1 MQRSFKQFA
10 ERLVVLD
17 VEAAGC
23 QINVI
28 KSVHEL
34 AYIKRVIY
42 WRCPNRAYTQK
53 IVPIL
58 RPTKGPSCVN
68 VNRQVHGRD
77 DGRP

>member
-42 WRCPNRAYTQK
+42 
-53 IVPIL
+53 
-58 RPTKGPSCVN
+58 
-68 VNRQVHGRD
+68 
-77 DGRP
+77 